1 MGVEGVLDGQRVQS
15 ERCGHVVELAR
26 GGIGQPDPHEVVG
39 LAGRGAQLRVV
50 VDRALQVHPRAL
62 AVDGA
67 VDDHERQAS
76 ATSLAD
82 VATVI
87 LVRHGRT
94 SANVGGVLA
103 GRTPGVRLDDTGMA
117 QAERTAARL
126 AAVPLVAVVSS
137 PLERCRQTA
146 QSVVRAQTAA
156 QTAALRVATD
166 RGLTECDYGEWQG
179 RPLKELAKEPLWKV
193 VQSQPSAATFPGGE
207 SLASMQARVVDAVRR
222 RDAAVEA
229 EHGPAAVW
237 VAVSHGDLVKAVL
250 ADALGMHLDLFQRL
264 HVDPASVSIVRYTS
278 TRPFVLATNT
288 HDGDLS
294 WLVPPPAKK
303 GRSRKAPPSTD
314 AAVGGGAGPVA
325 ATS

>member
-1 MGVEGVLDGQRVQS
+1 MGVQGVLDGERVQP
-15 ERCGHVVELAR
+15 EGLRHVIELVAR
-26 GGIGQPDPHEVVG
+26 GVGQPDPDEVVG
-39 LAGRGAQLRVV
+39 LAGGGAQLGVV
-50 VDRALQVHPRAL
+50 VDRAPHVHACAL
-62 AVDGA
+62 AIDGA
-67 VDDHERQAS
+67 VDDHDRQVS
-76 ATSLAD
+76 AASLAD

-103 GRTPGVRLDDTGMA
+103 GRTPGVRLDDTGVA

-126 AAVPLVAVVSS
+126 APVPLAAVVSS

-146 QSVVRAQTAA
+146 QAVVRA

-166 RGLTECDYGEWQG
+166 RGLTECDYGDWQG

-193 VQSQPSAATFPGGE
+193 VQTQPSAATFPGGE

-229 EHGPAAVW
+229 EHGPGAVW

-264 HVDPASVSIVRYTS
+264 HVDPASVSIVRYTA

-303 GRSRKAPPSTD
+303 GRSRKSAASAD